1 MTDLVRAAEYHLGL
15 NNAEYLRDAQQVDAA
30 NQKMASGFD
39 QLAVEEARVT
49 QTTQVMGNEFERLE
63 GRYDRLIQIETRR
76 RNALEQSQRI
86 AAEEGISAERLG
98 AQIARVNAKFDDQ
111 VAALS
116 RVRGP
121 LQQATATSR
130 GFGSAIQQAGFQVG
144 DFAVQVASGQGVL
157 RPLIQQGTQL
167 ISMFG
172 PWGAV
177 LGAAGA
183 IVGALAVSFMDLD
196 DATEDAEAAQ
206 DSYNKMMERATA
218 ITKQFR
224 EEIRM
229 TAEARAAESRFVVR
243 DMETRLT
250 ERQAALSDMQRQID
264 EAAAEFMGRGMERG
278 PAAQMAEDTLFGG
291 GSAITGESGQ
301 SMFAR
306 EKDAVRDLRAEI
318 LSLRAEYGEF
328 DKFNGPEMM
337 RTRLTGD
344 PYSPSNDNKSPAS
357 SKRVAETKAIEEQR
371 SALDAL
377 VATAKN
383 ENDLLRLTGSARTAL
398 ERTRTADAAVMQAQ
412 SAALKDYNAGLRDTA
427 LLTQEEVVNVRE
439 LTMANYDLSAAQT
452 ERGVKAVKI
461 NEEISESTRMLEGFL
476 DQSFDRIGGGITEA
490 LATGQIEMAKLGD
503 IGRAVVSELMQ
514 LFMQLAITNPLKNL
528 ALGQDNPVLSDV
540 FGSLVSGIGSWFGGG
555 LMADPNGAML
565 GRASGGRV
573 KAGGAYWVGES
584 GPEPFYPDQNGVIE
598 PNWSAMRGAN
608 ANAAPVNVTVIDQRK
623 SGEAVETQSQR
634 RADGGTDIRIIVR
647 DMMRKEIS
655 DGAFDR
661 QLATRYGSTLQP
673 A

>member
-144 DFAVQVASGQGVL
+144 DFAVQIASGQGVL

-177 LGAAGA
+177 IGAAGA
-183 IVGALAVSFMDLD
+183 VVGALATSFMAVEEATDKASDALEAYNKAMEASEDLTR
-196 DATEDAEAAQ
+196 ALHGQNKTTVANLEAERRLRVGMAEAALAEAQ
-206 DSYNKMMERATA
+206 AKIQAAKAAALDAQNADPVIGFGEGVDQSTQIARNNALKNL
-218 ITKQFR
+218 
-224 EEIRM
+224 EEIKRINDEIILQQRKLR
-229 TAEARAAESRFVVR
+229 AEN
-243 DMETRLT
+243 
-250 ERQAALSDMQRQID
+250 
-264 EAAAEFMGRGMERG
+264 
-278 PAAQMAEDTLFGG
+278 LFGG
-291 GSAITGESGQ
+291 
-301 SMFAR
+301 
-306 EKDAVRDLRAEI
+306 
-318 LSLRAEYGEF
+318 
-328 DKFNGPEMM
+328 EMM
-337 RTRLTGD
+337 D
-344 PYSPSNDNKSPAS
+344 PFAAMGTDHSGSHAGAEGAANDNGGSGSGGGSGRSAQS
-357 SKRVAETKAIEEQR
+357 RAIEEQR
-371 SALDAL
+371 SALVDL
-377 VATAKN
+377 IQT
-383 ENDLLRLTGSARTAL
+383 EEDELDLLRLSGAARTAL
-398 ERTRTADAAVMQAQ
+398 ERQRTIEAATIQAQ
-412 SAALKDYNAGLRDTA
+412 AAAQKDYNAGLRDSPLMTG
-427 LLTQEEVVNVRE
+427 EELARIQE
-439 LTMANYDLSAAQT
+439 LTAANYDLTHVQE
-452 ERGVKAVKI
+452 ERGVKAIKI